1 LDLARSD
8 RSDVKPFEGGTP
20 ASVDTSDASTLLQ
33 STERNDNL
41 KTVRIQQNV
50 LAVHERRLLNW
61 LCARMPAWVTPDLL
75 TGLGVFGAVL
85 IFAGYAASNLS
96 EDWLWVAIAGYFVQ
110 WFGDSMDGSLARW
123 RKIERPSYGY
133 FIDHSCDGLTTA
145 LIVWGIGTSP
155 YVTMDVVMVALV
167 GYLLLSIHAYLSA
180 RVLGE
185 FKLSYLAAGPTELR
199 FMLLGL
205 TAAMMVLG
213 KGPGLFGA
221 VSGFD
226 LFVGA
231 IGVILMTLFIVQTL
245 ITGRRL
251 AVASAAETA
260 RIEGIKSAR

>member
-1 LDLARSD
+1 MLDVAHSSPENSAASYPDTVVAEAPRTPDLKTNRIQENILAR
-8 RSDVKPFEGGTP
+8 R
-20 ASVDTSDASTLLQ
+20 
-33 STERNDNL
+33 ERL
-41 KTVRIQQNV
+41 
-50 LAVHERRLLNW
+50 LLNW

-75 TGLGVFGAVL
+75 TALGVIGAVMT
-85 IFAGYAASNLS
+85 FSGYAASNLS
-96 EDWLWVAIAGYFVQ
+96 DGWLWLAIAGYVVQ

-123 RKIERPSYGY
+123 RRIERPSYGY

-145 LIVWGIGTSP
+145 LIVWGIGTTP

-199 FMLLGL
+199 FLLIGL
-205 TAAMMVLG
+205 TVAMIVLG
-213 KGPGLFGA
+213 PGPGLFGA

-231 IGVILMTLFIVQTL
+231 IGAILMILFVIQTL
-245 ITGRRL
+245 VTGRRL
-251 AVASAAETA
+251 AAEAAVAA
-260 RIEGIKSAR
+260 RIK